1 MKSDDR
7 TPSVRQLSHRVDF
20 FRGKRDYLRA
30 ADVLSAGPLETP
42 PDSFQFFFKKIA
54 RHSGEWKKQNHR
66 PGPDTAPTP
75 VATLTMSFAQRKEK
89 WDFIIDEPSVTV
101 VRLPDINESALI
113 ANIRLTKEE
122 LFCTLSGAFTLWD
135 CTVAA
140 ARVGFFRDRQWH
152 LAYIMG
158 NRNCFPHTLDG
169 LPMTLRLCRQRK
181 GFIEFDFELAG
192 LAAGKL
198 GVFPKTGTRD

>member
-1 MKSDDR
+1 MRSDDR
-7 TPSVRQLSHRVDF
+7 TDTVRQMSRRVNF

-30 ADVLSAGPLETP
+30 ADVLSAGPFETP

-54 RHSGEWKKQNHR
+54 RHSGEWKKRSNR
-66 PGPDTAPTP
+66 PDPDIASTSA
-75 VATLTMSFAQRKEK
+75 ATLTMTFAQRKES
-89 WDFIIDEPSVTV
+89 WDFIIDDPSVTV

-113 ANIRLTKEE
+113 ANIQLTGEE
-122 LFCTLSGAFTLWD
+122 LICTLTGAFTLWD

-140 ARVGFFRDRQWH
+140 ARAGFFRDRQWH
-152 LAYIMG
+152 LAYTIG
-158 NRNCFPHTLDG
+158 NRNCFPSTLDG
-169 LPMTLRLCRQRK
+169 LPMTLRLGRQRK

-198 GVFPKTGTRD
+198 GVFPKIGT